1 MYTLLLIIAWM
12 VLIACL
18 VARFVPETLMRE
30 VNGSFNPIRT
40 LRKIG
45 WKIPALV
52 VFVLHS
58 VSSMKTIWE
67 ISTIQLPG
75 SSVGILLTNGKPSP
89 VLLEPGLNF
98 KVPYFQQIVIKDLR
112 MQKTTISTGS
122 ASSDKQSV
130 QTVVSAMWHPEKA
143 ATYKLYTTIGDDI
156 ANKLVQPNL
165 IESIKSVTTRYKA
178 EELLTKRQIVRDEI
192 VSTLQNKIK
201 SYGITIDE
209 LAVEDLSFSEEYT
222 DAIEATTTAQQ
233 LRIKAQ
239 EDLERIR
246 IEGEQKIAQ
255 AKADAEA
262 ARLRAQTVT
271 DRVLMDK
278 AIDKWDGVLPL
289 STGGAV
295 PFLDLIKLKENTPQ
309 T

>member
-1 MYTLLLIIAWM
+1 MYTLLLIIAWL
-12 VLIACL
+12 VLIVCVA
-18 VARFVPETLMRE
+18 ARFVPDALLRDE
-30 VNGSFNPIRT
+30 NDAFNALRAI
-40 LRKIG
+40 RKIG
-45 WKIPALV
+45 WKIPALI

-58 VSSMKTIWE
+58 FSSVKTLWE

-75 SSVGILLTNGKPSP
+75 SSVGIILTNGKPSP
-89 VLLEPGLNF
+89 ELLEPGLNF

-130 QTVVSAMWHPEKA
+130 QTVVSAMWHPEKS
-143 ATYKLYTTIGDDI
+143 ATYRLYTAIGDDI

-192 VSTLQNKIK
+192 VNTLQTKIK
-201 SYGITIDE
+201 SYGIVIDE

-246 IEGEQKIAQ
+246 IEGEQKVVQ

-278 AIDKWDGVLPL
+278 AIEKWDGVLPL
-289 STGGAV
+289 STGGAM
-295 PFLDLIKLKENTPQ
+295 PFLDLVKLKEASTN
-309 T
+309 